1 MLETAEAA
9 RAETRGLGLGL
20 GVKGV
25 KPDSANLHCF
35 DTGAAAPRPLY
46 SVRTLPSEAHPQ
58 RPSHVPANPTMR
70 SASLP
75 MPGQEHTPL
84 MDEKERKEI
93 LERRARATEMV
104 LRETQLWQ
112 VLTR

>member
-1 MLETAEAA
+1 
-9 RAETRGLGLGL
+9 
-20 GVKGV
+20 
-25 KPDSANLHCF
+25 
-35 DTGAAAPRPLY
+35 
-46 SVRTLPSEAHPQ
+46 
-58 RPSHVPANPTMR
+58 
-70 SASLP
+70 